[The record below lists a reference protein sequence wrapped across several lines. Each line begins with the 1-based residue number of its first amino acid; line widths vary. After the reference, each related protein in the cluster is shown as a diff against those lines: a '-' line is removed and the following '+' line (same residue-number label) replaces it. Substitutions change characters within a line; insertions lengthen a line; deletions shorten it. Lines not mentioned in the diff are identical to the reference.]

1 MFERK
6 PVVLAQ
12 TFNVAR
18 FETGGLGASHRV
30 PDRREKM
37 VRKHVALHKRAA
49 GTLGDAQRAHNR
61 VMEKLSTGP
70 EQLVSSEEVIIK

>member
-1 MFERK
+1 MFSRPASALVTVCPIVGENG
-6 PVVLAQ
+6 Q
-12 TFNVAR
+12 
-18 FETGGLGASHRV
+18 ETRS
-30 PDRREKM
+30 
-37 VRKHVALHKRAA
+37 LHERAA